1 MIPEKLHPSLDNA
14 AKRMKDQSS
23 AVRGAVH
30 MQCDAW
36 RVNVFEEAVNHGT
49 FRWSVMEF
57 FLKLLGRICR
67 QLALPLACGSAHL
80 GKNAGTAETPS
91 ALLRVVEKWK
101 EAWRGDEVNK
111 KSGILV
117 ASGRG

>member
-1 MIPEKLHPSLDNA
+1 
-14 AKRMKDQSS
+14 
-23 AVRGAVH
+23 
-30 MQCDAW
+30 
-36 RVNVFEEAVNHGT
+36 
-49 FRWSVMEF
+49 MEF

-101 EAWRGDEVNK
+101 EAWRGDEVK
-111 KSGILV
+111 KSQEFLLPV
-117 ASGRG
+117 AVDDRSDHEDWIFVSVVSSKQEHF